1 MSNFWFCDIQKS
13 YPPPLTPRKSDK
25 ALRTCKF
32 TLEYPAIFC
41 HFFDQKYTSKSMN
54 FFIFGRAFGRVF
66 GILPYTD
73 GFFASIFDSFLPQIA
88 DCQGKN

>member
-1 MSNFWFCDIQKS
+1 MD
-13 YPPPLTPRKSDK
+13 
-25 ALRTCKF
+25 
-32 TLEYPAIFC
+32 
-41 HFFDQKYTSKSMN
+41 

-88 DCQGKN
+88 DCQGKNLKKLKVQKWCQNASNSII